1 MKRCGHI
8 VDMVSLTNENLDS
21 IDRKQED
28 FLEMNIIFK
37 GQQIFENFLKTCK
50 YVFKT
55 FWS

>member
-1 MKRCGHI
+1 M
-8 VDMVSLTNENLDS
+8 DMVSLTNENLDS

-37 GQQIFENFLKTCK
+37 RQQIFERFLKTCK

-55 FWS
+55 FW